1 MKLLHLDI
9 ETAPNI
15 AHVWGL
21 WNQNVSIKQLMASG
35 YTLCWAAKW
44 HGKKQVLFESIHK
57 SGADD
62 MLRRIWE
69 LLDETDA
76 VCHYNGRS
84 FDIPTLNREF
94 VERGWSPPSPYQQI
108 DLIQTARKAF
118 RFPSNKLDYLLKA
131 LGHEGKVQHKGHEL
145 WVGCMND
152 EATSWRQMER
162 YNRGDVTQL
171 EKLYKSLLP
180 WIRNHPNRGLYS
192 DEERPVCPRCGSADI
207 QRRGVQMTK
216 TQTYRRFQCNGCGAW
231 SRERTNCTPRKQD
244 ILAAIES

>member
-44 HGKKQVLFESIHK
+44 HGKKKVYFDSVDK
-57 SGADD
+57 SKPED
-62 MLRRIWE
+62 MLRGIWE
-69 LLDETDA
+69 LINEADA
-76 VCHYNGRS
+76 VCHYNGQR

-94 VERGWSPPSPYQQI
+94 LEKEWAPPSPVQQL
-108 DLIQTARKAF
+108 DLIATARKVF
-118 RFPSNKLDYLLKA
+118 KFPSNKLDYLLKA

-145 WVGCMND
+145 WVECMAGNKS
-152 EATSWRQMER
+152 AWRTMER
-162 YNRGDVTQL
+162 YNKADVVQL

-180 WIRNHPNRGLYS
+180 WVKGHPNMGLYS
-192 DEERPVCPRCGSADI
+192 DEERPVCPRCGSGEL
-207 QRRGVQMTK
+207 QRRGVQMSK
-216 TQTYRRFQCNGCGAW
+216 TQMYRRFQCLECGSW
-231 SRERTNCTPRKQD
+231 SRERMNCTPRKND
-244 ILAAIES
+244 ILTAIE